1 MREQEC
7 CLSQGVK
14 EAGLAFVGSVLQ
26 NEEHRSCREDSK
38 GVKIIKGLVR
48 ICFTAA
54 SLYFETKFLKWGEFV
69 WWIEAVSLFSMCV
82 CANAG
87 LKRG

>member
-7 CLSQGVK
+7 CSSQGVK
-14 EAGLAFVGSVLQ
+14 EAGLASVGGVME
-26 NEEHRSCREDSK
+26 NNKRKSCEGDSE

-54 SLYFETKFLKWGEFV
+54 NLYYETKFLKRDEFGWCV
-69 WWIEAVSLFSMCV
+69 EVVSLFS
-82 CANAG
+82 G
-87 LKRG
+87 